1 MNNNDNLLDF
11 FGDVVRVNLSTGDIS
26 RENLPLDAVR
36 RFIGGRG
43 LGAWYLYNEV
53 GPDVDPLGPENKLIF
68 MNGPLVGTLLPAGN
82 KINLTFKSPLSRSYS
97 YSLCGGHWGPE
108 LRFAGCTG
116 LIIEGKA
123 ESPVY
128 LWIDDGA
135 IELRPAAGLWGK
147 TIPETEKRLR
157 DELGGDELLQIA
169 CIGPAGEKLNKM
181 ACITAGWYR
190 EFGRG
195 GCGAVMGSKNLKA
208 ITVRGTGA
216 VRFHDAAGVM
226 ELSESIT
233 AGLKIHPKILDRR
246 NFGTPELL
254 KSINDNGLLCTRNFS
269 ETHFEE
275 GHRLEGPRMREDIV
289 VGDASCF
296 ACPVGCGK
304 RSYVKTADGTG
315 ILLEGPEFE
324 TIALLGTN
332 CGISDWESL
341 MEATRICDAYGM
353 DTMNAGGCVSL
364 AMECFEKGIISL
376 EDTGGIELRFGNGK
390 ALVAVLRLMAERKGI
405 GDILAE
411 GIKYASERFKAP
423 ELGMHSKGQ
432 ALAAYD
438 PRGCKG
444 MALTYA
450 TSPKGAHH
458 MIATTMGP
466 EIAGGT
472 RLSYENKGALQK
484 EHQLSMCA
492 VDSLGICS
500 TVRGGFGMGD
510 QAKAFSLTTGM
521 ELDIDGLKLA
531 AERIINLERMYNA
544 RLGFSRKDDTLPKRI
559 THEPVPSG
567 PSAGE
572 VLDLE
577 RMLDE
582 YYGCMGWEIDD
593 GLPSRVKLVALGIE
607 DIVKEQDCR

>member
-1 MNNNDNLLDF
+1 MNNNDSLRAF
-11 FGDVVRVNLSTGDIS
+11 FGDVVRVNLTTGAIT
-26 RENLPLDAVR
+26 REELRLDAVR

-53 GPDVDPLGPENKLIF
+53 GPDVDPLGPDNKLIF
-68 MNGPLVGTLLPAGN
+68 MNGPFVGTPLPAGN
-82 KINLTFKSPLSRSYS
+82 KVNLAFKSPLSMSYS

-108 LRFAGCTG
+108 LRFTGRTG
-116 LIIEGKA
+116 LIIEGKSDA
-123 ESPVY
+123 PVY
-128 LWIDDGA
+128 LWIDDDQV
-135 IELRPAAGLWGK
+135 ELRPAAGLWGR
-147 TIPETEKRLR
+147 TVPETEKRLR
-157 DELGGDELLQIA
+157 EELGGDELIQIA

-181 ACITAGWYR
+181 ACITAGHYR

-208 ITVRGTGA
+208 IALRGTGV
-216 VRFHDAAGVM
+216 VRLHDAAGVM
-226 ELSESIT
+226 ELTESLT
-233 AGLKIHPKILDRR
+233 AGLKIHPKIIDRR

-254 KSINDNGLLCTRNFS
+254 KTINDNGLLCTRNFS
-269 ETHFEE
+269 ETHFED
-275 GHRLEGPRMREDIV
+275 GYRLEGPRMREDIV

-296 ACPVGCGK
+296 ACPVACGK
-304 RSYVKTADGTG
+304 RSYVKAADGRPM
-315 ILLEGPEFE
+315 LLEGPEFE
-324 TIALLGTN
+324 TISLLGAN
-332 CGISDWESL
+332 CGVSDWESL
-341 MEATRICDAYGM
+341 VEATLVCDENGF

-364 AMECFEKGIISL
+364 AMECFEKGILTL
-376 EDTGGIELRFGNGK
+376 EDTGGIELRFGNGA

-405 GDILAE
+405 GDILA
-411 GIKYASERFKAP
+411 GGVKYASERFGAP
-423 ELGMHSKGQ
+423 ELAMHSKGQ
-432 ALAAYD
+432 VLAAYD

-484 EHQLSMCA
+484 ENQLSMCT
-492 VDSLGICS
+492 VDSLGMCS
-500 TVRGGFGMGD
+500 TLRGGFGMGD
-510 QAKAFSLTTGM
+510 QTRGFSLVTGIEM
-521 ELDIDGLKLA
+521 GIDGLKLA
-531 AERIINLERMYNA
+531 AERVITLERMYNA

-559 THEPVPSG
+559 LSEPVPSG

-572 VLDLE
+572 TVDLE

-582 YYGCMGWEIDD
+582 YYSLMGWSLDD
-593 GLPSRVKLVALGIE
+593 GLPTRARLEELGLGDLAE
-607 DIVKEQDCR
+607 G